1 MTEQVLS
8 MDEPKQRL
16 ANLNEHLSG
25 VSPEMFKY
33 VCDFGRF
40 LAGNSYLDG
49 DIKLEYLPSVFVRQ
63 CDLALYDLQMGVSGL
78 WNTRGQLIQNRLT
91 GLSEVF
97 YLLLHMQIPHIADAV
112 LPAELAAHVK
122 NKIEWLNTE
131 MQKERATK

>member
-63 CDLALYDLQMGVSGL
+63 
-78 WNTRGQLIQNRLT
+78 
-91 GLSEVF
+91 
-97 YLLLHMQIPHIADAV
+97 
-112 LPAELAAHVK
+112 
-122 NKIEWLNTE
+122 
-131 MQKERATK
+131 